1 MKSDLKLIMENWRR
15 FLKEDYES
23 QSKDESSDEF
33 IDPGHYDP
41 EYGEP
46 DGVTP
51 EDDDLLDKKDGE
63 YVSIEH
69 DSDDSIDLDDSFE
82 DEDYR

>member
-15 FLKEDYES
+15 FLKEDYKA
-23 QSKDESSDEF
+23 QSEDESSDEF

-51 EDDDLLDKKDGE
+51 VDSDLTSVQDDED
-63 YVSIEH
+63 VSIEY
-69 DSDDSIDLDDSFE
+69 DRDDSIDLDDSFE
-82 DEDYR
+82 EYDN